1 MGGFWAA
8 FAAVVVLGS
17 GCVSEGRYEA
27 AVEQGSAGLA
37 RERAVESGL
46 RAQVASLEE
55 KLADVGHQLQD
66 TNVRISAQA
75 AEARAKDA
83 LLRRQQASA
92 EARAALFRDL
102 AGRLAKMVDAGDLK
116 IVLRDGRM
124 VLQLSND
131 ILFDTGKTDVKPA
144 GRAALEGVAA
154 VLKTVHGHEFQVA
167 GHTDNVPID
176 STRYP
181 SNWELSSAR
190 ALVVLRLLVE
200 HGMTSPVLSAAGYAE
215 FDPIASNETTAGR
228 ARNRRTEI
236 TVQPN
241 VDELVTPATLPQ

>member
-1 MGGFWAA
+1 MGGFWVAA
-8 FAAVVVLGS
+8 AAVVVFGS
-17 GCVSEGRYEA
+17 GCVAEGRYEA
-27 AVEQGSAGLA
+27 AVQQGSADLA
-37 RERAVESGL
+37 REQAVESGL
-46 RAQVASLEE
+46 RTKVTGLEE
-55 KLADVGHQLQD
+55 GLADLGHQLQD
-66 TNVRISAQA
+66 ADVRIAAQT

-131 ILFDTGKTDVKPA
+131 ILFDTGRTDIKPA
-144 GRAALEGVAA
+144 GRAALEGVAS
-154 VLKTVHGHEFQVA
+154 VLKTVRGHEFQVA

-176 STRYP
+176 SARYP

-200 HGMTSPVLSAAGYAE
+200 RGMTSPVLSAAGYAE
-215 FDPIASNETTAGR
+215 FDPVASNDTAAGR

-241 VDELVTPATLPQ
+241 VDELVTPATLPE